1 MLTYLIIL
9 LDDTSASYCS
19 LPPGPSRGG
28 GGRRYLMPLDVLR
41 RGIVWAMKENLNI
54 QFVYPDYRLPEE
66 YREAV
71 ESIDHTKIGPVGC
84 GEELDV
90 VVVDDL
96 TKVERGTAITC
107 IWQCTLEE
115 LNRQKDCV
123 KELLGHLSRLN
134 IMLTDIPTWKQVE
147 FDTYKTVLEELAD
160 CIVELYRQGRGAQL
174 NLLTDRLI
182 LDGMNNCG
190 AGDSSVTLAPDERFY
205 VCPAFYYAG
214 KESVGS
220 PTNGLAIPNRQLYR
234 LDHAPICRACDA
246 WQCRR
251 CVWQNGQLTG
261 DVNTPSHQQ
270 CVAAHLERN
279 ASRLLQQK
287 LDGLGIHLEGSRE
300 IREIDYLDPFNIV
313 NRWK

>member
-1 MLTYLIIL
+1 
-9 LDDTSASYCS
+9 
-19 LPPGPSRGG
+19 
-28 GGRRYLMPLDVLR
+28 MPLDILK

-54 QFVYPDYRLPEE
+54 QFVYPSYRLPEE

-84 GEELDV
+84 GEDLDV
-90 VVVDDL
+90 VVVENL
-96 TKVERGTAITC
+96 SNTECGTAIPC
-107 IWQCTLEE
+107 IWRCTLDE
-115 LNRQKDCV
+115 LNQQKNSV
-123 KELLGHLSRLN
+123 KELLGSLSRLN
-134 IMLTDIPTWKQVE
+134 IMLTDIPTWKQTE
-147 FDTYKTVLEELAD
+147 FDTYKAVLEELTD
-160 CIVELYRQGRGAQL
+160 RIVEVYRQGQGVQL
-174 NLLTDRLI
+174 NLLTDRLV

-190 AGDSSVTLAPDERFY
+190 AGDSCVTLAPDGQFY
-205 VCPAFYYAG
+205 VCPAFYYANMDD
-214 KESVGS
+214 VGS
-220 PTNGLAIPNRQLYR
+220 PTKGLTIPNRQLYR

-251 CVWQNGQLTG
+251 CVWQNAQLTG
-261 DVNTPSHQQ
+261 DANTPSHQQ

-287 LDGLGIHLEGSRE
+287 LYGQGIRLEGSRE